1 MFQVNIAPCSKR
13 WCIFLKG
20 HIPDSWDKFSSK
32 NAMITR
38 TDHGYKYKYLM
49 KLNLKSWYWNLSVEG
64 SMLSMQPCMCWR
76 SFTKYYCAFFSNSN
90 CSTSKGMH
98 KVRLYSLYGISRSK
112 KKKRLGFIDVGWL
125 YAKKCW
131 NHILN
136 ALCCL
141 FLLILFQLLRHFL
154 KSAKPFRKLD
164 EIHNCSLSIW
174 FYPNLGKRR
183 PELSAGVMK

>member
-1 MFQVNIAPCSKR
+1 MKRAFNVSGNIAPCSKR

-49 KLNLKSWYWNLSVEG
+49 KLNLKWYWNLSVEG
-64 SMLSMQPCMCWR
+64 SMLSMQACMCWR
-76 SFTKYYCAFFSNSN
+76 SFTKYYRILFKQQLQYF
-90 CSTSKGMH
+90 KGNAQSQAA
-98 KVRLYSLYGISRSK
+98 LSLCVL

-131 NHILN
+131 NYILN
-136 ALCCL
+136 ALC
-141 FLLILFQLLRHFL
+141 LLCF
-154 KSAKPFRKLD
+154 
-164 EIHNCSLSIW
+164 NCCGIFW
-174 FYPNLGKRR
+174 KVPN
-183 PELSAGVMK
+183 PSES